1 MKRYTELS
9 KDLFIQNR
17 SEFTKKM
24 APNSIAIFHSGDI
37 YHKSADATHNF
48 FQNPD
53 LFYLTGIDQE
63 ETILILFPD
72 APNNAWKEVLYIR
85 QTSDIIKV
93 WEGHKYTKEEA
104 ELLSGIKNCTWTS
117 NFETTIHLMLNHA
130 ENVYVDLNEH
140 DRAHFDGDYM
150 ALREYEKLKLKNP
163 LHNYLRSA
171 SIISEIRKSK
181 KNEEIRIMQKAANIT
196 HETFVNLLKE
206 FKNFK
211 YEHEIEAFITYQF
224 NLKKATHA
232 YNPIIASGANSC
244 ILHYNDNN
252 RELISGDIILMD
264 FGCSYSNYAS
274 DLSRTI
280 PVNGRFS
287 ERQKLI
293 YNATLDVFKS
303 TKKLM
308 STNISLLELNNES
321 KLMMEKKLI
330 EIGLLD
336 VHEVKNQDP
345 NNPLYRKYFPHG
357 VSHFLGLDVH
367 DVGNH
372 YVTMAENS
380 VITCEPGIYIM
391 EEGLGVR
398 IENDIV
404 ITNNGLIDLLET
416 CPIELEEIENL
427 MNS

>member
-1 MKRYTELS
+1 MKRHLELS
-9 KDLFIQNR
+9 KELFIQNR
-17 SEFTKKM
+17 KEFTQKM
-24 APNSIAIFHSGDI
+24 ASNSVAIFHSGDI
-37 YHKSADATHNF
+37 YHRSADATHNF

-63 ETILILFPD
+63 ETILVLYPD
-72 APNNAWKEVLYIR
+72 APNEAWKEVLFLR
-85 QTSDIIKV
+85 QTNDTIKV

-104 ELLSGIKNCTWTS
+104 LLLSGIKIIQWTS
-117 NFETTIHLMLNHA
+117 SYESTINVILNHA
-130 ENVYVDLNEH
+130 ESVYIDLNEH

-150 ALREYEKLKLKNP
+150 NLREYKKLKSQHP
-163 LHNYLRSA
+163 LHNYIRSA
-171 SIISEIRKSK
+171 SMISEMRKSK
-181 KNEEIRIMQKAANIT
+181 KSEEIAVMQKAANIT
-196 HETFVNLLKE
+196 KDTFIDLLKN

-211 YEHEIEAFITYQF
+211 HEHEIEAFITYQF
-224 NLKKATHA
+224 NKNKATHA

-252 RELISGDIILMD
+252 QELKSGDILLMD
-264 FGCSYSNYAS
+264 FGCSFSNYAS

-280 PVNGRFS
+280 PVNGRFTD
-287 ERQKLI
+287 RQKLI

-303 TKKLM
+303 TKSIL
-308 STNISLLELNNES
+308 STNLSLLEINNES
-321 KLMMEKKLI
+321 KRMMESKLI

-336 VHEVKNQDP
+336 ATEVKHQDP

-372 YVTMAENS
+372 YVKLAENS
-380 VITCEPGIYIM
+380 VLTNEPGIYIM
-391 EEGLGVR
+391 DEGLGVR

-404 ITNNGLIDLLET
+404 VSSQGNIDLLEH
-416 CPIELEEIENL
+416 CPIEIEEIEDL